1 MRAINHALTG
11 AIIGLAVESP
21 AIAVPTAVLSHYVCD
36 VIPHF
41 GANLPGNTELK
52 SGRFRNLLYGDVVL
66 CGLLVL
72 LLAVLRPH
80 HWLVAAACAFAAAAP
95 DFLSVTKYVQV
106 RRGKAWKP
114 GWYNKFAHGIQWFE
128 RPIGAVVEVAW
139 LVAAVAIIAPFV
151 S

>member
-11 AIIGLAVESP
+11 AIIGLAIENP
-21 AIAVPTAVLSHYVCD
+21 AIAVSAAVLSHYVCD

-52 SGRFRNLLYGDVVL
+52 SGRFRNLLYIDALL
-66 CGLLVL
+66 CALLVL
-72 LLAVLRPH
+72 TLALMRPH
-80 HWLVAAACAFAAAAP
+80 HWLVAAVSAFAASAP
-95 DFLSVTKYVQV
+95 DFLSVTKYVQI
-106 RRGKAWKP
+106 RRGKAWKA
-114 GWYNKFAHGIQWFE
+114 GWYNRFAHGIQWFE

-139 LVAAVAIIAPFV
+139 LVAALVIIAPFV